1 MYSAQARDWGV
12 PVTLGPKSHCP
23 WMYFIALSALKV
35 GQAANAMV
43 SAEPC
48 LSAEPPVPL
57 HADKP
62 SIARQKMAAG

>member
-1 MYSAQARDWGV
+1 
-12 PVTLGPKSHCP
+12 
-23 WMYFIALSALKV
+23 MYFIALSALKV

-62 SIARQKMAAG
+62 SIARQKMACVSALGRI